1 MERAGKTMWAALRR
15 IARPEK
21 PLDLLVAVWPLMVGV
36 RLAGHTRPVGWN
48 GARLDVGVDEGP
60 WQAQL
65 ERLARPLRARV
76 NAWWGGNLVRE
87 VRFVA
92 AKKKRSRA
100 APPPSASVPSAAPVA
115 AAEEKLRTTLKE
127 LEGPLAG
134 ISDAELRDL
143 IARVAAS
150 YSAKGEKD

>member
-1 MERAGKTMWAALRR
+1 MERAGKTVWAALRR

-21 PLDLLVAVWPLMVGV
+21 PLDLLVAVWPLMVGA

-65 ERLARPLRARV
+65 ERLARPLRTKV

-92 AKKKRSRA
+92 AKKKRTRA
-100 APPPSASVPSAAPVA
+100 AAQPETPAASPAVA
-115 AAEEKLRTTLKE
+115 GAEEKLRHALKE

-134 ISDAELRDL
+134 ISDTELRDL

-150 YSAKGEKD
+150 YPSKGEKD